1 MDNLSF
7 GITLTIVGMGGTFIT
22 MGLII
27 LFTVL
32 LKRAFPVETPK
43 AKEGPK

>member
-1 MDNLSF
+1 MNNLSF
-7 GITLTIVGMGGTFIT
+7 GITLMVVGMGGTFIT

-43 AKEGPK
+43 TKEAPK